1 MTQNSFVFWMCLNPI
16 NLKSC
21 QKIVELSGGRA
32 CYYSFLKC
40 LPCVTRGKRCYA
52 VSKSAKLHRI
62 LFSLCTKSC
71 KKRKVF
77 EKEDRNTNGVQK
89 KSQSKWKCRLFII
102 SHLRQ
107 GQWKV
112 RKKSGIFSF
121 WWVATLLILEWPSS
135 CEPHIINDV
144 LYHIF

>member
-1 MTQNSFVFWMCLNPI
+1 MCLNPI

-32 CYYSFLKC
+32 CLLQFLKMFA
-40 LPCVTRGKRCYA
+40 LRHLWKKMLA
-52 VSKSAKLHRI
+52 VSKSVKLHGI

-89 KSQSKWKCRLFII
+89 KAKANGNVDS
-102 SHLRQ
+102 
-107 GQWKV
+107 
-112 RKKSGIFSF
+112 
-121 WWVATLLILEWPSS
+121 LLL
-135 CEPHIINDV
+135 V
-144 LYHIF
+144 T